1 MSVESEQRKKE
12 LEVIEDYLERLY
24 GVQETRKSQEI
35 VQCRKELKEMD
46 SKQLRDFMY
55 NKLLERI
62 RETFRDNMDIAD
74 KVIDL

>member
-12 LEVIEDYLERLY
+12 LEVIEDYLERIY

-46 SKQLRDFMY
+46 SEQLREFMHK
-55 NKLLERI
+55 KLLERVRQGTDENIEIAHKI
-62 RETFRDNMDIAD
+62 R
-74 KVIDL
+74 DL